1 MKRLFLLL
9 LIFSAGVALA
19 QPNYGG
25 ILRVGMQ
32 TDPVGLDP
40 HVTNATAT
48 RNMLENTYDT
58 LVMYNENLEII
69 PGLAESW
76 EASEDGLVW
85 TFSLRDGV
93 TFHNGDALK
102 ASDVVFS
109 LNRITDPDIA
119 SPRAEDFALI
129 ESVEAPDDAT
139 VVITLSEAFS
149 PLLSKLAHSLNVIVS
164 EAVAMANDNDLNDVV
179 IGTSAFKFVEYI
191 PQTRLVLERHDAYW
205 ETDVDGNQLPYLD
218 GITFTFYPEP
228 TARTTAVQTGNVDW
242 IEYVPAP
249 DVEILQAD
257 PNVEVIGGLATN
269 FRSIYF
275 NTREGPLSDK
285 LVRQAISYAIDEQA
299 VVDVALF
306 GTGGVPADGTTI
318 PSSAF
323 YGIDSSPYVGRDVE
337 KAKELLA
344 EAGYADGF
352 EFDMYVTST
361 YDFLR
366 TPAEI
371 IQANL
376 ADIGITMNI
385 VAEDWSVY
393 LPKFTSGDFTATII
407 GSSGLADPDDY
418 LYGDFHSES
427 SGNYIGF
434 SNPEID
440 DLLVEGR
447 RASDPDER
455 KAIYA
460 QAQELILDEAP
471 HVFLF
476 HSAQYEAHRTNVKG
490 FKHYQNTGYL
500 SFRET
505 WLE

>member
-1 MKRLFLLL
+1 MKRFVLVLALFALS
-9 LIFSAGVALA
+9 FGLA
-19 QPNYGG
+19 QQYGG
-25 ILRVGMQ
+25 VLRAGMQ

-40 HVTNATAT
+40 HTTQATAT

-58 LVMYNENLEII
+58 LVMLNENLELV

-76 EASEDGLVW
+76 SASEDGLVW
-85 TFSLRDGV
+85 TFNLREGV

-109 LNRITDPDIA
+109 IRRIQDPDIA
-119 SPRAEDFALI
+119 SPRSGDLALI
-129 ESVEAPDDAT
+129 SEIEAADDST
-139 VVITLSEAFS
+139 VIITLAEPFS
-149 PLLSKLAHSLNVIVS
+149 PLLSKLAFSLNVVVS
-164 EAVAMANDNDLNDVV
+164 EDVAMANGNDLNDAV
-179 IGTSAFKFVEYI
+179 IGTGAFKFVEYI
-191 PQTRLVLERHDAYW
+191 PQTRMVLEKNEAYW
-205 ETDVDGNQLPYLD
+205 GTDADGNALPYLD
-218 GITFTFYPEP
+218 GITFLFFPEP

-249 DVEILQAD
+249 DVDILRAD
-257 PNVEVIGGLATN
+257 PGVEVVGGLATN
-269 FRSIYF
+269 FRSIYI
-275 NTREGPLSDK
+275 NTSEGPLSDPM
-285 LVRQAISYAIDEQA
+285 VRQAMSYAIDEQS

-306 GTGGVPADGTTI
+306 GTGGVAADGTTI

-323 YGIDSSPYVGRDVE
+323 YGVDVSPYVGQDIE
-337 KAKELLA
+337 MAKEVLSQS
-344 EAGYADGF
+344 GYPDGF

-376 ADIGITMNI
+376 AEIGISMNI
-385 VAEDWSVY
+385 VAEDWTVY
-393 LPKFTSGDFTATII
+393 LPKVIDGDFQATIL

-418 LYGDFHSES
+418 LYDNFHTEG
-427 SGNYIGF
+427 SGNFGGF
-434 SNPEID
+434 SNAELD
-440 DLLVEGR
+440 ALLVQGR
-447 RASDPDER
+447 QASAPDER
-455 KAIYA
+455 KAIY
-460 QAQELILDEAP
+460 QEAQELILAEAP

-476 HSAQYEAHRTNVKG
+476 HSAQYEAHTPQVKG

>member
-1 MKRLFLLL
+1 MRRVILLFVL
-9 LIFSAGVALA
+9 FSLGLTLA

-58 LVMYNENLEII
+58 LVMFNENLEII

-76 EASEDGLVW
+76 EASDDGLVW
-85 TFSLRDGV
+85 TFNLRDGV

-109 LNRITDPDIA
+109 INRIKDPEIA
-119 SPRAEDFALI
+119 SPRADDFALI
-129 ESVEAPDDAT
+129 EAIEAPDDST

-149 PLLSKLAHSLNVIVS
+149 PLLSKLALSLNVIVS
-164 EAVAMANDNDLNDVV
+164 EAVAMANGNDLNETV

-191 PQTRLVLERHDAYW
+191 PQTRMVLEKHEGYWGTDA
-205 ETDVDGNQLPYLD
+205 DGNQLPYLD

-257 PNVEVIGGLATN
+257 PNVEVVGGLATN

-275 NTREGPLSDK
+275 NTTEGPLSDK
-285 LVRQAISYAIDEQA
+285 LVRQAISYAVDEQA

-306 GTGGVPADGTTI
+306 GTGGIPADGTTI

-323 YGIDSSPYVGRDVE
+323 YGIDSSPYIGRDVE
-337 KAKELLA
+337 KAQELLA

-376 ADIGITMNI
+376 ADIGVSMNV

-393 LPKFTSGDFTATII
+393 LPKFTAGDFTATII

-434 SNPEID
+434 SNAEID
-440 DLLVEGR
+440 DLLVQGR
-447 RASDPDER
+447 RASDPEER

-460 QAQELILDEAP
+460 QAQELLLEEAP

-476 HSAQYEAHRTNVKG
+476 HSAQYEAHRTNVEG